1 MSRLKKF
8 AGSKIL
14 LANCALV
21 VVLLL
26 GGTYLLVNVMRV
38 NPLRSEY
45 DVTVNLDR
53 SGGLQPGNDVTMRGF
68 RIGKV
73 TSIELINDGEAIAA
87 KAQIDKDFKIPV
99 DTMIQVA
106 ALSAAGEQYIDFR
119 PRSDVGPFLSDGAVI
134 KFNPEQIQTP
144 VPVWAVLDDTS
155 ALIGSV
161 DPKQFSV
168 ILDELDIALGAGPD
182 QLRGLIN
189 GVSLVVAGLDN
200 LLPQTVNLI
209 ANLRV
214 IAETTS
220 NAQPDLQTLTS
231 NSGALLTQFNNA
243 NAELQSVLDNA
254 PAQFETLGAVLD
266 STADPISSLAAN
278 FVAITRA
285 AQLRTPAMRLLFP
298 SLALGLGS
306 IGAPA
311 HDGEFHTI
319 LDVWPRP
326 TCNYD
331 TEYRRNEEVQD
342 GSIPKWNY
350 CTNPTSDLQI
360 RGSAN
365 APRPNVPNNGAQM
378 PPGVDPKERTPI
390 PAK

>member
-1 MSRLKKF
+1 
-8 AGSKIL
+8 
-14 LANCALV
+14 
-21 VVLLL
+21 
-26 GGTYLLVNVMRV
+26 
-38 NPLRSEY
+38 
-45 DVTVNLDR
+45 
-53 SGGLQPGNDVTMRGF
+53 
-68 RIGKV
+68 
-73 TSIELINDGEAIAA
+73 
-87 KAQIDKDFKIPV
+87 
-99 DTMIQVA
+99 
-106 ALSAAGEQYIDFR
+106 
-119 PRSDVGPFLSDGAVI
+119 
-134 KFNPEQIQTP
+134 P

>member
-1 MSRLKKF
+1 MSRLKSLKF
-8 AGSKIL
+8 SKVL
-14 LANCALV
+14 LANGALV
-21 VVLLL
+21 LVLLV
-26 GGTYLLVNVMRV
+26 GATYLLVNVMRV

-53 SGGLQPGNDVTMRGF
+53 SGGLQPGNDVTLRGH

-73 TSIELINDGEAIAA
+73 TSIELINEGQSIAA
-87 KAQIDKDFKIPV
+87 KAQIDKSYKIPV
-99 DTMIQVA
+99 DTTIQVA

-119 PRSDVGPFLSDGAVI
+119 PKSDVGPFLADGAVI
-134 KFNPEQIQTP
+134 QFNPDQIKTP

-155 ALIGSV
+155 ALISQV
-161 DPKQFSV
+161 NPEQFKT
-168 ILDELDIALGAGPD
+168 ILNELDIALGAGPD

-189 GVSLVVAGLDN
+189 GVSLAVAGLDN

-209 ANLRV
+209 KNLRV

-220 NAQPDLQTLTS
+220 HAQPDLQTLTQ

-243 NAELQSVLDNA
+243 NAELQGILDNA
-254 PAQFETLGAVLD
+254 PGQFEALGAVLD
-266 STADPISSLAAN
+266 QTADPISALAAN
-278 FVAITRA
+278 FVAITKA
-285 AQLRTPAMRLLFP
+285 AQLRQPALRLLFP
-298 SLALGLGS
+298 SLALGLES
-306 IGAPA
+306 ISVPA

-319 LDVWPRP
+319 IDIWPRP
-326 TCNYD
+326 VCNYD

-342 GSIPKWNY
+342 GSIPRWNY
-350 CTNPTSDLQI
+350 CTNPPADQQI

-378 PPGVDPKERTPI
+378 PPGVDPNERTPR
-390 PAK
+390 PVN

>member
-8 AGSKIL
+8 TGSKVL

-26 GGTYLLVNVMRV
+26 GGSYLLVNVMRV

-87 KAQIDKDFKIPV
+87 KTQIDKDFKIPV

-119 PRSDVGPFLSDGAVI
+119 PKSDVGPFLSDGAVI

-155 ALIGSV
+155 ALIAQV
-161 DPKQFSV
+161 DPKQFDV

-220 NAQPDLQTLTS
+220 HAQPDLQTLTR

-243 NAELQSVLDNA
+243 NAELQGVLDNA
-254 PAQFETLGAVLD
+254 PAQFEMLGAVLD
-266 STADPISSLAAN
+266 TTADPISSLAAN
-278 FVAITRA
+278 FVAITKA
-285 AQLRTPAMRLLFP
+285 AQLRTPALRLLFP

-306 IGAPA
+306 ISAPA

-319 LDVWPRP
+319 IDIWPRP

-331 TEYRRNEEVQD
+331 TQYRRNEEVQD

-378 PPGVDPKERTPI
+378 PPGVDPNERTPI

>member
-14 LANCALV
+14 LANSALV
-21 VVLLL
+21 LVLLI

-87 KAQIDKDFKIPV
+87 KTQIDKDFKIPV

-119 PRSDVGPFLSDGAVI
+119 PKSDVGPFLGDGAVI
-134 KFNPEQIQTP
+134 KYSPEQIQTP

-155 ALIGSV
+155 ALIAQV
-161 DPKQFSV
+161 NPKQFDV

-243 NAELQSVLDNA
+243 NAELQGVLDNA
-254 PAQFETLGAVLD
+254 PAQFESLGAVLD
-266 STADPISSLAAN
+266 ATADPISSLAAN
-278 FVAITRA
+278 FVAITKA
-285 AQLRTPAMRLLFP
+285 AQLRQPALRLLFP

-311 HDGEFHTI
+311 HEGEFHTI
-319 LDVWPRP
+319 LDIWPRP
-326 TCNYD
+326 TCYYE

>member
-8 AGSKIL
+8 ASSKIL
-14 LANCALV
+14 LANSALV

-119 PRSDVGPFLSDGAVI
+119 PKSDVGPFLSDGAVI
-134 KFNPEQIQTP
+134 KYSPEQIQTP

-155 ALIGSV
+155 ALIAQV
-161 DPKQFSV
+161 NPKQFDV

-220 NAQPDLQTLTS
+220 HAQPDLQTLTQ

-266 STADPISSLAAN
+266 ATADPISSLAAN
-278 FVAITRA
+278 FVAITKA
-285 AQLRTPAMRLLFP
+285 AQLRTPALRLLFP

-306 IGAPA
+306 ISAPA

-319 LDVWPRP
+319 IDIWPRP

-331 TEYRRNEEVQD
+331 TAYRRNEEVQD

-378 PPGVDPKERTPI
+378 PPGVDPNERTPI

>member
-1 MSRLKKF
+1 MSQLKKLKF
-8 AGSKIL
+8 SKVL
-14 LANCALV
+14 LANGALV
-21 VVLLL
+21 LVLLV
-26 GGTYLLVNVMRV
+26 GATYLLVNVMRV

-53 SGGLQPGNDVTMRGF
+53 SGGLQPGNDVTLRGH

-73 TSIELINDGEAIAA
+73 VSIELIDQGQSIAA
-87 KAQIDKDFKIPV
+87 KAQIDKSYKIPV
-99 DTMIQVA
+99 DTTIQVA

-119 PRSDVGPFLSDGAVI
+119 PKSDVGPFLADGAVI
-134 KFNPEQIQTP
+134 QFNPDQIKTP

-155 ALIGSV
+155 ALISQV
-161 DPKQFSV
+161 NPEQFKT
-168 ILDELDIALGAGPD
+168 ILNELDIALGAGPD

-189 GVSLVVAGLDN
+189 GVSLAVAGLDN

-209 ANLRV
+209 KNLRV

-220 NAQPDLQTLTS
+220 HAQPDLQTLTQ

-243 NAELQSVLDNA
+243 NAELQGILDNA
-254 PAQFETLGAVLD
+254 PGQFEALGAVLD
-266 STADPISSLAAN
+266 QTADPISSLAAN
-278 FVAITRA
+278 FVAITKA
-285 AQLRTPAMRLLFP
+285 AQLRQPALRLLFP
-298 SLALGLGS
+298 SLALGLES
-306 IGAPA
+306 IAVPA

-319 LDVWPRP
+319 IDIWPRP

-342 GSIPKWNY
+342 GSIPRWNY
-350 CTNPTSDLQI
+350 CTNPPADQQI

-378 PPGVDPKERTPI
+378 PPGVDPNERTPR
-390 PAK
+390 PVN

>member
-1 MSRLKKF
+1 MSKAKKF
-8 AGSKIL
+8 FGSKIV
-14 LANCALV
+14 LANAALV
-21 VVLLL
+21 VVLIV
-26 GGTYLLVNVMRV
+26 GATYLLVNVMRV

-53 SGGLQPGNDVTMRGF
+53 SGGLQPGNDVTLRGH
-68 RIGKV
+68 RIGRV
-73 TSIELINDGEAIAA
+73 STVELIDQGQAIAVR
-87 KAQIDKDFKIPV
+87 AQIDTSYKIPV

-119 PRSDVGPFLSDGAVI
+119 PKTDVGPFLADGAVI
-134 KFNPEQIQTP
+134 KFNPEQIKTP
-144 VPVWAVLDDTS
+144 TPVWAVLDDTS
-155 ALIGSV
+155 ALISQV
-161 DPKQFSV
+161 DPQQFKT
-168 ILDELDIALGAGPD
+168 ILNELDIALGGGPD

-220 NAQPDLQTLTS
+220 HAQPDLQTLTS
-231 NSGALLTQFNNA
+231 NSGTLLAQFNNA
-243 NAELQSVLDNA
+243 NAELQGVLDNA
-254 PAQFETLGAVLD
+254 PAQFEALGAVLD
-266 STADPISSLAAN
+266 KTADPISSLAAN
-278 FVAITRA
+278 FVSITRA
-285 AQLRTPAMRLLFP
+285 AQLRQPALRLLFP
-298 SLALGLGS
+298 SLALGLDS
-306 IGAPA
+306 ISAPA

-319 LDVWPRP
+319 IDIWPRP
-326 TCNYD
+326 TCYYA

-350 CTNPTSDLQI
+350 CVNPPADQQI

-378 PPGVDPKERTPI
+378 PPGVDPNERTPI
-390 PAK
+390 PAN

>member
-1 MSRLKKF
+1 MSKAKKF
-8 AGSKIL
+8 FGNKIL
-14 LANCALV
+14 LANAALV
-21 VVLLL
+21 VVLIV
-26 GGTYLLVNVMRV
+26 GATYLLVNVMRV

-45 DVTVNLDR
+45 AVTVNLDR
-53 SGGLQPGNDVTMRGF
+53 SGGLQPGNDVTLRGH

-73 TSIELINDGEAIAA
+73 TSVELIDQGQSIAA
-87 KAQIDKDFKIPV
+87 KAQIDKSYKIPV

-119 PRSDVGPFLSDGAVI
+119 PKSDVGPFLGDGAVI
-134 KFNPEQIQTP
+134 KYNPEQIKTP
-144 VPVWAVLDDTS
+144 TPVWAVLDDTS
-155 ALIGSV
+155 ALIAQV
-161 DPKQFSV
+161 NPQQFKT
-168 ILDELDIALGAGPD
+168 ILSELDTALGAGPD

-220 NAQPDLQTLTS
+220 HAQPDLQTLTS

-254 PAQFETLGAVLD
+254 PAQFEALGAVLD
-266 STADPISSLAAN
+266 KTADPITGLAAN

-285 AQLRTPAMRLLFP
+285 AQLRQPALRLLFP
-298 SLALGLGS
+298 SLALGLES
-306 IGAPA
+306 IAVPA
-311 HDGEFHTI
+311 HDGEFHTVI
-319 LDVWPRP
+319 DIWPRP
-326 TCNYD
+326 TCYYA

-350 CTNPTSDLQI
+350 CVNPPADQQI

-378 PPGVDPKERTPI
+378 PPGVDPNERTPI
-390 PAK
+390 PVN

>member
-1 MSRLKKF
+1 MSKVKKF
-8 AGSKIL
+8 FGSKIV
-14 LANCALV
+14 LANTALV
-21 VVLLL
+21 LVLLF
-26 GGTYLLVNVMRV
+26 GATYLLVNVMRV

-45 DVTVNLDR
+45 AVTVTLDR
-53 SGGLQPGNDVTMRGF
+53 SGGLQPGNDVTLRGH

-73 TSIELINDGEAIAA
+73 TSIELIDRGQAIAA
-87 KAQIDKDFKIPV
+87 KTQIDESYKIPA
-99 DTMIQVA
+99 DSMIQVA

-119 PRSDVGPFLSDGAVI
+119 PNSDVGPFLADGAVI
-134 KFNPEQIQTP
+134 EFDPEQIKTP

-155 ALIGSV
+155 ALISQV
-161 DPKQFSV
+161 NPQEFDV
-168 ILDELDIALGAGPD
+168 ILTELDIALGAGPD

-214 IAETTS
+214 IAQTTS
-220 NAQPDLQTLTS
+220 NAQPDLQTLTN
-231 NSGALLTQFNNA
+231 NSGALLAQFNNA

-254 PAQFETLGAVLD
+254 PAQFEALGAVLD
-266 STADPISSLAAN
+266 KTADPITGLAAN
-278 FVAITRA
+278 FVAITKA
-285 AQLRTPAMRLLFP
+285 AQLRQPALRLLFP
-298 SLALGLGS
+298 SLATGLEAV
-306 IGAPA
+306 GAPA

-319 LDVWPRP
+319 LDIWPRP
-326 TCNYD
+326 TCYYN

-342 GSIPKWNY
+342 GSIPRWNY
-350 CTNPTSDLQI
+350 CTNPPPDQQI

-378 PPGVDPKERTPI
+378 PPGVDPNERTPI
-390 PAK
+390 PR

>member
-1 MSRLKKF
+1 MSRIKKF
-8 AGSKIL
+8 FSSKIV
-14 LANCALV
+14 LANSALV
-21 VVLLL
+21 VVLII
-26 GGTYLLVNVMRV
+26 GASYLLVNVMRV

-45 DVTVNLDR
+45 DVTVTLDR
-53 SGGLQPGNDVTMRGF
+53 SGGLQPGNDVTLRGH
-68 RIGKV
+68 RIGKIDTV
-73 TSIELINDGEAIAA
+73 ELIDEGQAIAV
-87 KAQIDKDFKIPV
+87 KAVIDKSYKIPV

-119 PRSDVGPFLSDGAVI
+119 PNSDAGPFLRDGAVI
-134 KFNPEQIQTP
+134 EYNPEQIKTP

-155 ALIGSV
+155 ALIGQV
-161 DPKQFSV
+161 NPQQFKT
-168 ILDELDIALGAGPD
+168 ILAELDIALGAGPD
-182 QLRGLIN
+182 QLRGLVN
-189 GVSLVVAGLDN
+189 GVSLAVAGLHS

-214 IAETTS
+214 IADTTS
-220 NAQPDLQTLTS
+220 NAQPDLQTLTN

-254 PAQFETLGAVLD
+254 PAQFEALGAVLD
-266 STADPISSLAAN
+266 KTADPISGLAAN

-285 AQLRTPAMRLLFP
+285 AQLRQPALRLLFP
-298 SLALGLGS
+298 SLAQGLGA
-306 IGAPA
+306 IAVPA
-311 HDGEFHTI
+311 HDNEFHTVI
-319 LDVWPRP
+319 DIWPRP
-326 TCNYD
+326 TCNYN

-350 CTNPTSDLQI
+350 CVNPPADLQI

-378 PPGVDPKERTPI
+378 PPGVDPNERTPI

>member
-8 AGSKIL
+8 AGSKVL
-14 LANCALV
+14 LANCALI
-21 VVLLL
+21 VVLLI

-87 KAQIDKDFKIPV
+87 KTRIDKDFKIPV
-99 DTMIQVA
+99 DTLIQVA

-119 PRSDVGPFLSDGAVI
+119 PKSDVGPFLGDGAVI
-134 KFNPEQIQTP
+134 KFSPEQIQTP

-161 DPKQFSV
+161 DPKQFSI

-243 NAELQSVLDNA
+243 NAELQGVLDNA
-254 PAQFETLGAVLD
+254 PGQFETLGAVLD
-266 STADPISSLAAN
+266 KTADPISSLAAN
-278 FVAITRA
+278 FVAITKA
-285 AQLRTPAMRLLFP
+285 AQLRQPAMRLLFP

-319 LDVWPRP
+319 LDIWPRP

-350 CTNPTSDLQI
+350 CTNPSADLQI

-378 PPGVDPKERTPI
+378 PPGVDPNEQTPI

>member
-1 MSRLKKF
+1 S
-8 AGSKIL
+8 
-14 LANCALV
+14 
-21 VVLLL
+21 
-26 GGTYLLVNVMRV
+26 YLLVNVMRV

-45 DVTVNLDR
+45 DVTVTLDR
-53 SGGLQPGNDVTMRGF
+53 SGGLQPGNDVTLRGH
-68 RIGKV
+68 RIGKIDTV
-73 TSIELINDGEAIAA
+73 DLIDEGQAIAV
-87 KAQIDKDFKIPV
+87 KAVIDKSYKIPV

-119 PRSDVGPFLSDGAVI
+119 PNSDAGPFLRDGAVI
-134 KFNPEQIQTP
+134 EFNPEQIKTP

-155 ALIGSV
+155 ALIGQV
-161 DPKQFSV
+161 NPQQFKT
-168 ILDELDIALGAGPD
+168 ILAELDIALGAGPD
-182 QLRGLIN
+182 QLRGLVN
-189 GVSLVVAGLDN
+189 GVSLAVAGLHS

-214 IAETTS
+214 IADTTS

-231 NSGALLTQFNNA
+231 NSGSLLQQFNNA
-243 NAELQSVLDNA
+243 NAELQSVLDNS
-254 PAQFETLGAVLD
+254 PAQFEALGAVLD
-266 STADPISSLAAN
+266 KTADPISGLDNSPAQFEALGAVLDKTADPISGLAAN

-285 AQLRTPAMRLLFP
+285 AQLRQPALRLLFP
-298 SLALGLGS
+298 SLAQGLGA
-306 IGAPA
+306 IAVPA

-319 LDVWPRP
+319 LDIWPRP
-326 TCNYD
+326 TCNYN

-350 CTNPTSDLQI
+350 CVNPPADLQI

-378 PPGVDPKERTPI
+378 PPGVDPNERTPI

>member
-1 MSRLKKF
+1 MSRLKSLKF
-8 AGSKIL
+8 SKIL
-14 LANCALV
+14 LANGALV
-21 VVLLL
+21 VVLLV
-26 GGTYLLVNVMRV
+26 GVTYLLVNVMRV

-45 DVTVNLDR
+45 EVTVNLDR
-53 SGGLQPGNDVTMRGF
+53 SGGLQPGNDVTLRGH

-73 TSIELINDGEAIAA
+73 TSIELINEGQSIAA
-87 KAQIDKDFKIPV
+87 RAQIDKSYKIPV
-99 DTMIQVA
+99 DTTIQVA

-119 PRSDVGPFLSDGAVI
+119 PKSDVGPFLADGAVI
-134 KFNPEQIQTP
+134 LFNPDQIKTP

-155 ALIGSV
+155 ALISQV
-161 DPKQFSV
+161 NPEQFKT
-168 ILDELDIALGAGPD
+168 ILNELDIALGAGPD

-189 GVSLVVAGLDN
+189 GVSLAVAGLDN

-209 ANLRV
+209 GNLRV

-220 NAQPDLQTLTS
+220 HAQPDLQTLTQ

-243 NAELQSVLDNA
+243 NAELQGILDNA
-254 PAQFETLGAVLD
+254 PGQFEALGAVLD
-266 STADPISSLAAN
+266 KTADPISALAAN
-278 FVAITRA
+278 FVAITKA
-285 AQLRTPAMRLLFP
+285 AQLRQPALRLLFP
-298 SLALGLGS
+298 SLALGLES
-306 IGAPA
+306 IAVPA

-319 LDVWPRP
+319 IDIWPRP

-350 CTNPTSDLQI
+350 CTNPPADQQI

-378 PPGVDPKERTPI
+378 PPGVDPDERTPR
-390 PAK
+390 PVN

>member
-8 AGSKIL
+8 ASSKIL
-14 LANCALV
+14 LANSALV
-21 VVLLL
+21 LVLLL

-68 RIGKV
+68 RIGQV
-73 TSIELINDGEAIAA
+73 TSIELINDGASIAA
-87 KAQIDKDFKIPV
+87 TTRIDKDFKIPV

-119 PRSDVGPFLSDGAVI
+119 PKSDVGPFLSDGAVI
-134 KFNPEQIQTP
+134 KFNPEQIHTP

-155 ALIGSV
+155 ALIAQV
-161 DPKQFSV
+161 NPEQFSV
-168 ILDELDIALGAGPD
+168 ILDELDIALGGGPD

-214 IAETTS
+214 IADTTS
-220 NAQPDLQTLTS
+220 HAQPDLQTLTQ

-243 NAELQSVLDNA
+243 NAELQSVLDDA

-266 STADPISSLAAN
+266 KTADPISSLAAN
-278 FVAITRA
+278 FVAITKA

-298 SLALGLGS
+298 SLALGLGA

-311 HDGEFHTI
+311 HDAEFHTI
-319 LDVWPRP
+319 IDIWPRP

-350 CTNPTSDLQI
+350 CTNPSADLQI

-378 PPGVDPKERTPI
+378 PPGVDPRERSPI
-390 PAK
+390 PVK

>member
-1 MSRLKKF
+1 MSKAKKF
-8 AGSKIL
+8 FGNKIL
-14 LANCALV
+14 LANAALV
-21 VVLLL
+21 VVLIV
-26 GGTYLLVNVMRV
+26 GATYLLVNVMRV

-45 DVTVNLDR
+45 AVTVNLDR
-53 SGGLQPGNDVTMRGF
+53 SGGLQPGNDVTLRGH

-73 TSIELINDGEAIAA
+73 TSVELIDQGQSIAA
-87 KAQIDKDFKIPV
+87 KAQIDTSYKIPV

-119 PRSDVGPFLSDGAVI
+119 PNSDVGPFLGDGAVI
-134 KFNPEQIQTP
+134 KYNPEQIKTP
-144 VPVWAVLDDTS
+144 TPVWAVLDDTS
-155 ALIGSV
+155 ALIAQV
-161 DPKQFSV
+161 DPQQFKT
-168 ILDELDIALGAGPD
+168 ILAELDTALGAGPD

-220 NAQPDLQTLTS
+220 HAQPDLQTLTR

-254 PAQFETLGAVLD
+254 PAQFEALGAVLD
-266 STADPISSLAAN
+266 KTADPISGLAAN

-285 AQLRTPAMRLLFP
+285 AQLRQPALRLLFP
-298 SLALGLGS
+298 SLALGLES
-306 IGAPA
+306 IAVPA
-311 HDGEFHTI
+311 HDGEFHTVI
-319 LDVWPRP
+319 DIWPRP
-326 TCNYD
+326 TCYYA

-350 CTNPTSDLQI
+350 CVNPPADQQI

-378 PPGVDPKERTPI
+378 PPGVDPNERTPI
-390 PAK
+390 PVN

>member
-298 SLALGLGS
+298 SLALGLGA

>member
-1 MSRLKKF
+1 MSKAKKF
-8 AGSKIL
+8 FGSKIV
-14 LANCALV
+14 LANAALV
-21 VVLLL
+21 VVLIV
-26 GGTYLLVNVMRV
+26 GATYLLVNVMRV

-53 SGGLQPGNDVTMRGF
+53 SGGLQPGNDVTLRGH

-73 TSIELINDGEAIAA
+73 STVELIDQGQAIAV
-87 KAQIDKDFKIPV
+87 KAQIDKTYKIPV

-119 PRSDVGPFLSDGAVI
+119 PKTDVGPFLADGAVI
-134 KFNPEQIQTP
+134 KFNPEQIKTP
-144 VPVWAVLDDTS
+144 TPVWAVLDDTS
-155 ALIGSV
+155 ALIAQV
-161 DPKQFSV
+161 DPQQFKT
-168 ILDELDIALGAGPD
+168 ILNELDIALGGGPD

-220 NAQPDLQTLTS
+220 HAQPDLQTLTR
-231 NSGALLTQFNNA
+231 NSGTLLTQFNNA
-243 NAELQSVLDNA
+243 NAELQGVLDNA
-254 PAQFETLGAVLD
+254 PGQFETLGAVLD
-266 STADPISSLAAN
+266 KTADPISSLAAN

-285 AQLRTPAMRLLFP
+285 AQLRQPALRLLFP
-298 SLALGLGS
+298 SLALGLES
-306 IGAPA
+306 IAVPA
-311 HDGEFHTI
+311 HEGEFHTI
-319 LDVWPRP
+319 IDIWPRP
-326 TCNYD
+326 TCYYA

-350 CTNPTSDLQI
+350 CPNPPADQQI

-378 PPGVDPKERTPI
+378 PPGVDPNERTPI
-390 PAK
+390 PAN

>member
-8 AGSKIL
+8 ASSKIL
-14 LANCALV
+14 LANSALV

-87 KAQIDKDFKIPV
+87 KARIDKDFKIPV

-119 PRSDVGPFLSDGAVI
+119 PKSDVGPFLSDGAVI
-134 KFNPEQIQTP
+134 KYSPEQIQTP

-182 QLRGLIN
+182 QLRSLIN

-243 NAELQSVLDNA
+243 NAELQGVLDNA

>member
-8 AGSKIL
+8 ASSKIL
-14 LANCALV
+14 LANSALV

-26 GGTYLLVNVMRV
+26 GGSYLLVNVMRV

-87 KAQIDKDFKIPV
+87 KTRIDKDFKIPV

-119 PRSDVGPFLSDGAVI
+119 PKSDVGPFLRDGAVI
-134 KFNPEQIQTP
+134 KYNPEQIQTP

-155 ALIGSV
+155 ALIAQV
-161 DPKQFSV
+161 NPKQFDV

-220 NAQPDLQTLTS
+220 HAQPDLQTLTQ

-266 STADPISSLAAN
+266 ATADPISSLAAN
-278 FVAITRA
+278 FVAITKA
-285 AQLRTPAMRLLFP
+285 AQLRTPALRLLFP

-306 IGAPA
+306 ISAPA

-319 LDVWPRP
+319 IDIWPRP

-331 TEYRRNEEVQD
+331 TAYRRNEEVQD

-378 PPGVDPKERTPI
+378 PPGVDPNERTPI

>member
-1 MSRLKKF
+1 MSKVKKF
-8 AGSKIL
+8 FGSKIL
-14 LANCALV
+14 LANTALV
-21 VVLLL
+21 LVLLV
-26 GGTYLLVNVMRV
+26 GATYLLVNVMRV

-45 DVTVNLDR
+45 AVTVTLDR
-53 SGGLQPGNDVTMRGF
+53 SGGLQPGNDVTLRGH

-73 TSIELINDGEAIAA
+73 TSIELIDQGQSIAA
-87 KAQIDKDFKIPV
+87 KTQIDESYKIPA
-99 DTMIQVA
+99 DSMIQVA

-119 PRSDVGPFLSDGAVI
+119 PNSDVGPFLVDGAVI
-134 KFNPEQIQTP
+134 EFNPEQIKTP

-155 ALIGSV
+155 ALISQV
-161 DPKQFSV
+161 NPQEFDV
-168 ILDELDIALGAGPD
+168 ILTELDIALGAGPD

-214 IAETTS
+214 IAATTS
-220 NAQPDLQTLTS
+220 NAQPDLQTLTN
-231 NSGALLTQFNNA
+231 NSGALLAQFNNA

-254 PAQFETLGAVLD
+254 PAQFEALGAVLD
-266 STADPISSLAAN
+266 KTADPITGLAAN
-278 FVAITRA
+278 FVAITKA
-285 AQLRTPAMRLLFP
+285 AQLRQPALRLLFP
-298 SLALGLGS
+298 SLATGLEAV
-306 IGAPA
+306 GAPA

-319 LDVWPRP
+319 LDIWPRP
-326 TCNYD
+326 TCYYN

-342 GSIPKWNY
+342 GSIPRWNY
-350 CTNPTSDLQI
+350 CTNPPADQQI

-378 PPGVDPKERTPI
+378 PPGVDPNERTPI
-390 PAK
+390 PR

>member
-1 MSRLKKF
+1 MSKVKKF
-8 AGSKIL
+8 FGSKIL
-14 LANCALV
+14 LANTALV
-21 VVLLL
+21 LVLLV
-26 GGTYLLVNVMRV
+26 GATYLLVNVMRV

-45 DVTVNLDR
+45 AVTVNLDR
-53 SGGLQPGNDVTMRGF
+53 SGGLQPGNDVTLRGH

-73 TSIELINDGEAIAA
+73 TSIELIDQGQSIAA
-87 KAQIDKDFKIPV
+87 RAQIDESYKIPA
-99 DTMIQVA
+99 DSMIQVA

-119 PRSDVGPFLSDGAVI
+119 PNSDVGPFLADGAVI
-134 KFNPEQIQTP
+134 KFDPEQIKTP

-155 ALIGSV
+155 ALIAQV
-161 DPKQFSV
+161 NPQEFDV
-168 ILDELDIALGAGPD
+168 ILDELDIALGGGPD

-220 NAQPDLQTLTS
+220 NAQPDLQTLTN
-231 NSGALLTQFNNA
+231 NSGALLAQFNNA
-243 NAELQSVLDNA
+243 NAELQGVLDNA
-254 PAQFETLGAVLD
+254 PAQFESLGAVLD
-266 STADPISSLAAN
+266 KTADPITGLAAN
-278 FVAITRA
+278 FVAITKA
-285 AQLRTPAMRLLFP
+285 AQLRQPAMRLLFP
-298 SLALGLGS
+298 SLALGLEAV
-306 IGAPA
+306 GAPA

-326 TCNYD
+326 TCYYN

-342 GSIPKWNY
+342 GSIPRWNY
-350 CTNPTSDLQI
+350 CTNPPADQQI

-378 PPGVDPKERTPI
+378 PPGVDPNERTPI
-390 PAK
+390 PR